1 MQSATEIATEVVT
14 SPSWLRGAGEGV
26 HRAGLA
32 HLDFGFPWGEQT
44 NLPLEGLS
52 RGREAGQGSS
62 LLSLNA
68 QLRAPPRY
76 HPPLQITTKL

>member
-1 MQSATEIATEVVT
+1 MQSATEIAMEVVT

-26 HRAGLA
+26 RRAGLA
-32 HLDFGFPWGEQT
+32 HLDFSFPWGEQT

-52 RGREAGQGSS
+52 WGREAGQGCS

-68 QLRAPPRY
+68 QLWASPRY
-76 HPPLQITTKL
+76 PPPLQITAKL